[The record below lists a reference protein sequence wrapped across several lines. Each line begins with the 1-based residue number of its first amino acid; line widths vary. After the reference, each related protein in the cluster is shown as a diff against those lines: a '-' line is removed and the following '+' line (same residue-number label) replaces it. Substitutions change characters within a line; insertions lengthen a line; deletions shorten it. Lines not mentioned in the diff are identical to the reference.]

1 MFTRSEAGALSTTER
16 HVIVNT
22 RNRQI
27 DHYHPGLSIAFEV
40 AGVFQ
45 AGGADAAGQAE
56 LGVVRGNQCLRIIVD
71 ANHGRDRPKDFLAR
85 DPHRVDHVGEQR
97 RLQIEAGR
105 LAPKALAAEGELCAL
120 FPAYRE
126 IFQILVELALINHR
140 TDVGAGLDC
149 IIDLE
154 VTQSFDQ
161 CGDELIVNALGDDQ
175 SRGGGTTLS
184 RGEERGRTDNI
195 GVRFAASVALMFN
208 VLMVVIAI
216 IAITLWNMQQD
227 TSVVV
232 SADLVGLSAGRDG
245 APVRGSGIF
254 VSGGGDKA
262 GRLNVRRLETD
273 AVYSDGGIAPGT
285 ADQITGGV
293 FTVYGAYVDVVRNR
307 GPVVTYGVNDMVLD
321 NWGVVDRWTAEAKI
335 TSHGPSGI
343 GFVNFGIVHEL
354 KVNAP
359 IETFGQGARGFNVY
373 TGTVNLAEFDRVVT
387 HADGAVGIQISQPIG
402 RLVVHRGIET
412 FGGTGPS
419 LVKGVVIPLS
429 AIALSIKPGGS
440 AREIE
445 IAGGIKTNGP
455 GVAPIEQHG
464 AIDSLRVTGGFVTT
478 GGGFDKI

>member
-1 MFTRSEAGALSTTER
+1 MSASETAAKVASTVEQLVAATRDAGIHHIVVNGALTGAPSIR
-16 HVIVNT
+16 LS
-22 RNRQI
+22 
-27 DHYHPGLSIAFEV
+27 PGQSLRGEGEGSSIAF
-40 AGVFQ
+40 
-45 AGGADAAGQAE
+45 AAGIDGLQLSSDNRVHNIRLAAATDKRAIFNDTSVASLGRIE
-56 LGVVRGNQCLRIIVD
+56 LRGVTTVGCVQI
-71 ANHGRDRPKDFLAR
+71 LAR
-85 DPHRVDHVGEQR
+85 DKVRGGHVDV
-97 RLQIEAGR
+97 I
-105 LAPKALAAEGELCAL
+105 
-120 FPAYRE
+120 
-126 IFQILVELALINHR
+126 
-140 TDVGAGLDC
+140 GLD
-149 IIDLE
+149 
-154 VTQSFDQ
+154 
-161 CGDELIVNALGDDQ
+161 
-175 SRGGGTTLS
+175 
-184 RGEERGRTDNI
+184 
-195 GVRFAASVALMFN
+195 
-208 VLMVVIAI
+208 I
-216 IAITLWNMQQD
+216 IAADARGVKERPHGYGVYVINGAFTLWNMQQD
-227 TSVVV
+227 TGVVV

-285 ADQITGGV
+285 PDQITGGV
-293 FTVYGAYVDVVRNR
+293 FTVYGAHVDIVRNR

-335 TSHGPSGI
+335 TSYGPSGI

-373 TGTVNLAEFDRVVT
+373 TGTVNLAEFDRVTT

-402 RLVVHRGIET
+402 RLVVRRGIET

-419 LVKGVVIPLS
+419 LVKGVVISLS

-440 AREIE
+440 AREIA
-445 IAGGIKTNGP
+445 IAGGVKTNGA

-464 AIDSLRVTGGFVTT
+464 AIDSLRVTGGFVAA